1 MKKFSPLMIF
11 WAILLVI
18 SIIMFV
24 KSAYEYFDWQ
34 RVNET
39 YKKDNGVDFS
49 NPDTLGTYTIEIK
62 NVKDYVSYNNS
73 VSNFGLYT
81 QMMVSTGIILFILY
95 QHAPKN

>member
-39 YKKDNGVDFS
+39 YKKDRTIKS
-49 NPDTLGTYTIEIK
+49 ND
-62 NVKDYVSYNNS
+62 KDELLLKLVNLKQKS
-73 VSNFGLYT
+73 
-81 QMMVSTGIILFILY
+81 I
-95 QHAPKN
+95 